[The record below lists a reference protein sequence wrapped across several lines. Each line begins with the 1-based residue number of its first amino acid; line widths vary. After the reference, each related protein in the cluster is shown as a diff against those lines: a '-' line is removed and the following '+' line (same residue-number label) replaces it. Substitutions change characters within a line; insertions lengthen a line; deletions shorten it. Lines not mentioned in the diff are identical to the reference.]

1 MARQAV
7 TLIIFLFI
15 ACLSSLCSSALG
27 GGVFY
32 ACSDGTLKPSKFDIK
47 KCLNFGIKDIEAVVS
62 GDIKESGEESS
73 DLSGDT
79 NESGEKSSD
88 LSGDSTGGDG
98 LIPDAP
104 VDDDAADPN
113 LDYLDYFN
121 RSRNRFSGNGV
132 VTSASNA
139 AECAKI
145 CFNDEVDMLNEGEK
159 CQGFLSDDGSYCKL
173 YPTIDSTTGEI
184 NSQHKAYRLKEGK
197 EGGGAI
203 VGYSTTRGNTN
214 FASDGGPKYYGGRHD
229 VNCPSGALSSFK
241 FNKVGTQVNNSFT
254 CVNSTALG
262 GATGK
267 QTPVNASGK
276 KKGRN
281 DMYWIDRHDIN
292 CGNNFLR
299 QWRLDQWSRSMRV
312 NYQCTTAETSDP
324 NGCESLSAGGYSR
337 HPHVGTWKGDEVKC
351 PANKLLTQ
359 WKYDGD
365 KINYRCC
372 PKP

>member
-32 ACSDGTLKPSKFDIK
+32 ACSDGTLKTSEFDIK
-47 KCLNFGIKDIEAVVS
+47 KCTNFGIKDVKAVVS
-62 GDIKESGEESS
+62 GDIKESSEESS
-73 DLSGDT
+73 DV
-79 NESGEKSSD
+79 SD
-88 LSGDSTGGDG
+88 LSGDSTDGDG

-121 RSRNRFSGNGV
+121 RNRDRFSGNGV
-132 VTSASNA
+132 VTSATNA

-145 CFNDEVDMLNEGEK
+145 CFNDEVDMPNESEK

-173 YPTIDSTTGEI
+173 YPTIDGTTGEI
-184 NSQHKAYRLKEGK
+184 NSQHKAYRLKEYK
-197 EGGGAI
+197 EGGGDIMA
-203 VGYSTTRGNTN
+203 YNTSRGNTN
-214 FASDGGPKYYGGRHD
+214 YASDGGPKSYGGRHN

-241 FNKVGTQVNNSFT
+241 FNKVGSQVNNSFT
-254 CVNSTALG
+254 CLNSTALSG
-262 GATGK
+262 TSSK
-267 QTPVNASGK
+267 QTGVNASGE

-281 DMYWIDRHDIN
+281 DMYYIDRHDIN
-292 CGNNFLR
+292 CGDNFLK

-312 NYQCTTAETSDP
+312 QYQCTTAETSDA
-324 NGCESLSAGGYSR
+324 NSCESLSASGYSR
-337 HPHVGTWKGDEVKC
+337 HPHVGAWKGNEVKC

-359 WKYDGD
+359 WKYDGGGN
-365 KINYRCC
+365 IEYRCC
-372 PKP
+372 PKTPKEPNAD